1 LPTHA
6 PSFIKIKIKNNK
18 KKEASVLQL
27 VGDKNG
33 KKWKKKKRNEKKISR
48 RGEKT
53 KEGRKIMHNKRK
65 GIVAARQT
73 FYLMHVV

>member
-33 KKWKKKKRNEKKISR
+33 KKWKKKEK
-48 RGEKT
+48 
-53 KEGRKIMHNKRK
+53 
-65 GIVAARQT
+65 
-73 FYLMHVV
+73 